1 MKEYLD
7 AISSYKHE
15 NNEYKIEEKK
25 KTSKIVEKFSK
36 NPNEYQSPSKPPL
49 PSLSESNVRKLIRR
63 ERPQSQ
69 SKGNSLSNRFAVSDS
84 FRQSRD
90 RNS

>member
-7 AISSYKHE
+7 AISSYKPE
-15 NNEYKIEEKK
+15 NDEYKIEKIK
-25 KTSKIVEKFSK
+25 KTSKIMVDEISK
-36 NPNEYQSPSKPPL
+36 NPNEYQSPYKPPL

-84 FRQSRD
+84 FR
-90 RNS
+90 